1 VKRLPPNSLPPASEL
16 SFEFSRASGPGG
28 QNVNKV
34 STAVRLRFD
43 IRRSRSLPDE
53 VKERLFQLAGNR
65 VTREGVLIIEARRF
79 RTQDRNRQDALE
91 RLRHLVARAA
101 RKPKRRKPTKPTR
114 ASKGRR
120 LDHKRRRSATK
131 RRRAAPDHSED

>member
-43 IRRSRSLPDE
+43 IRCSRSLSDE
-53 VKERLFQLAGNR
+53 VKERLVQLAGNR

-101 RKPKRRKPTKPTR
+101 RRPKRRKPTKPTR

-131 RRRAAPDHSED
+131 RARKPEREIWC